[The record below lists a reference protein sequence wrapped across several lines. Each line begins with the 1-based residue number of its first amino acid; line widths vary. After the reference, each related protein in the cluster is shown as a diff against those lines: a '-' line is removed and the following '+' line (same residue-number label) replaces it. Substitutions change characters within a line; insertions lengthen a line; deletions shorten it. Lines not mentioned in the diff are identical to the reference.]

1 MLKLLQQRAAPDQ
14 LAHLLHSNA
23 VAVANIIYTVAP
35 GEFTVLV
42 FFGMMSLFY
51 FNFSNRAMDPG
62 WLVTGNG
69 SENTVLQRMDDRHL
83 AIGHAR
89 YTGME
94 RLGVGIVHRV
104 LLF

>member
-1 MLKLLQQRAAPDQ
+1 MFKLLQHRAAPDQ

-51 FNFSNRAMDPG
+51 FTFEQ
-62 WLVTGNG
+62 GNG
-69 SENTVLQRMDDRHL
+69 SWL
-83 AIGHAR
+83 AGYRERIGKHS
-89 YTGME
+89 TTTNG
-94 RLGVGIVHRV
+94 
-104 LLF
+104 

>member
-42 FFGMMSLFY
+42 FFWHDELILFQL
-51 FNFSNRAMDPG
+51 FKQ
-62 WLVTGNG
+62 GNG
-69 SENTVLQRMDDRHL
+69 SWL
-83 AIGHAR
+83 AGYRERIGKHS
-89 YTGME
+89 TTTNG
-94 RLGVGIVHRV
+94 
-104 LLF
+104 